1 MKSDCAFRWL
11 RTGDEAYAAMLE
23 AIGQATKSVRF
34 ETYTFSP
41 NGIGRVFR
49 DSLVEAARR
58 RVRVQ
63 VLADAFGSSHLPAGY
78 FAPLRDAGGEF
89 RWFNPL
95 SFRRLTFRDHRKL
108 LVCDDDLA
116 FVGGFNVA
124 PEYEGNGVTRGWR
137 DVGLLL
143 TGPLA
148 LNLAAAFDA
157 QYERA
162 DTEHQTFTRFRRS
175 FARSVVACT
184 DGELH
189 LSGPGRGRNTIKR
202 ALLADLETA
211 RRVQIAAG
219 YFLLAG
225 RLRRS
230 LLRVV
235 RRGGTVQLVLA
246 GQSDVALSQLA
257 SQAHYQRYLRAGIE
271 IWEYQPQVLH
281 SKLVIADQAAYVGSS
296 NLDPRSLHINYELM
310 VRLTNPV
317 VVSEAREIFA
327 DHLANSQQVDP
338 VTWAKSRSLWR
349 RFKERWASFL
359 LGRLDR
365 ALMRWQL
372 GRLDSTLAEPS

>member
-1 MKSDCAFRWL
+1 
-11 RTGDEAYAAMLE
+11 
-23 AIGQATKSVRF
+23 V
-34 ETYTFSP
+34 
-41 NGIGRVFR
+41 V
-49 DSLVEAARR
+49 
-58 RVRVQ
+58 
-63 VLADAFGSSHLPAGY
+63 
-78 FAPLRDAGGEF
+78 
-89 RWFNPL
+89 
-95 SFRRLTFRDHRKL
+95 
-108 LVCDDDLA
+108 
-116 FVGGFNVA
+116 
-124 PEYEGNGVTRGWR
+124 
-137 DVGLLL
+137 

-148 LNLAAAFDA
+148 QNLASAFDT
-157 QYERA
+157 QFHRA
-162 DTEHQTFTRFRRS
+162 DTEHGTFTRFRRS
-175 FARSVVACT
+175 LARSAVACT

-225 RLRRS
+225 RLRRA

-257 SQAHYQRYLRAGIE
+257 SQAHYQRYLRAGVE

-281 SKLVIADQAAYVGSS
+281 SKLVIADQAVYVGSS

-310 VRLTNPV
+310 LRLTNPV

-327 DHLANSQQVDP
+327 DHLANSRRVDP
-338 VTWAKSRSLWR
+338 VAWARSRSLWR

-365 ALMRWQL
+365 VFMRWQL
-372 GRLDSTLAEPS
+372 QRLDSTVTDPS